1 MVPEKSSSTVVLEPD
16 YGFNRQEHR
25 SFKGSD
31 DGVSNIFKRSEAK
44 LLEFESDLTANN
56 VKTGA
61 EKSSLRTFPWF
72 YARLTCKAL
81 SVNQEILGCNG
92 FQELCGESPPS

>member
-31 DGVSNIFKRSEAK
+31 DDVSNILKRSEAK
-44 LLEFESDLTANN
+44 LLEFESDLTTNN

-61 EKSSLRTFPWF
+61 EKSSLRIFPWF
-72 YARLTCKAL
+72 YARLTCKTL

-92 FQELCGESPPS
+92 FQELRGESPPS

>member
-1 MVPEKSSSTVVLEPD
+1 MVPEKSSSTVVLEPG

-31 DGVSNIFKRSEAK
+31 DDVSNILKRSEAK
-44 LLEFESDLTANN
+44 LLEFESDLTTNN

-61 EKSSLRTFPWF
+61 EKSSLRIFPWF
-72 YARLTCKAL
+72 YARLTCKTL